1 MLFKV
6 MSKNTETI
14 QINHFA
20 AQDPEGKD
28 PDAQVIISFEM
39 LIPADSGEFAAA
51 AMVKGCK
58 EFFLDTFMDPKS
70 YDENQLEL
78 FKNAEQT
85 LMGLEKAVVP
95 DNVSPIVK
103 P

>member
-6 MSKNTETI
+6 VSRNTETI
-14 QINHFA
+14 QVNHFA
-20 AQDPEGKD
+20 AQDPEAKD
-28 PDAQVIISFEM
+28 KDAAVVVTFEM
-39 LIPADSGEFAAA
+39 LIPADAGEFAAA

-70 YDENQLEL
+70 YDKDQLEL

-85 LMGLEKAVVP
+85 LMGLEKAIVP
-95 DNVSPIVK
+95 DNVSPIIQ

>member
-6 MSKNTETI
+6 VSRNTETI

-28 PDAQVIISFEM
+28 KDAQVIMSFEM
-39 LIPADSGEFAAA
+39 IIPADAGDFAAA

-58 EFFLDTFMDPKS
+58 QFFLDTFMKPEA
-70 YDENQLEL
+70 YDKDQKDL
-78 FKNAEQT
+78 FEHAEQV
-85 LMGLEKAVVP
+85 LLGLDKALVP
-95 DNVSPIVK
+95 DNVSPIVR

>member
-6 MSKNTETI
+6 VSRNTETI

-20 AQDPEGKD
+20 AQDPDAKD
-28 PDAQVIISFEM
+28 KDAQVIVSFDI
-39 LIPADSGEFAAA
+39 LIPADAGDFAAA

-58 EFFLDTFMDPKS
+58 EFFLDTFMKPES
-70 YDENQLEL
+70 YDKEQREL
-78 FKNAEQT
+78 FQHAEQT
-85 LMGLEKAVVP
+85 LMGMETAIVP